1 MSVTD
6 VARWQFGITTLYHY
20 IFVPLT
26 LGLSIVVASMETW
39 YVRTKNPAWL
49 RMTQFWGR
57 LLIINILMGVVTG
70 IVQEF
75 QFGMNWSVY
84 SSYVGDVF
92 GAPLAMEA
100 LIAFFLES
108 TFIGVWIFS
117 WDRLSPRLHVTTI
130 WLTAIASWLSAVFI
144 LAANSWMQN
153 PVGYGIN
160 SAGRA
165 QLTNIWAVLT
175 NKVFLFSFPH
185 TIMAAFLTA
194 GAVMLA
200 VGVWHLHRRT
210 DDAIFRPVAV
220 IGVALTLL
228 GAATVGLSGHVL
240 AQVMT
245 QEQPM
250 KMAAAEAIWHSENGA
265 SLSLFAIPNVTTG
278 ENVVDI
284 AVPHILSI
292 LDSYNWNGHVDGI
305 DNLQAEY
312 TAEYGPGNYEP
323 NVWVAFW
330 SFRIMVG
337 VSLLS
342 GLIGTVALVLW
353 RRRSLGDYRW
363 FVRVCLGAIALPF
376 IANFAGWI
384 LTEMG
389 RQPWVVFGLLKT
401 STAVS
406 PSLDIVSA
414 WITLIGFTLLYGGLA
429 VVTGR
434 LMLREART
442 VGGPMGTHG
451 DVDGD
456 KLSTA
461 PAY

>member
-1 MSVTD
+1 
-6 VARWQFGITTLYHY
+6 
-20 IFVPLT
+20 
-26 LGLSIVVASMETW
+26 
-39 YVRTKNPAWL
+39 
-49 RMTQFWGR
+49 
-57 LLIINILMGVVTG
+57 
-70 IVQEF
+70 
-75 QFGMNWSVY
+75 
-84 SSYVGDVF
+84 
-92 GAPLAMEA
+92 
-100 LIAFFLES
+100 
-108 TFIGVWIFS
+108 
-117 WDRLSPRLHVTTI
+117 
-130 WLTAIASWLSAVFI
+130 
-144 LAANSWMQN
+144 
-153 PVGYGIN
+153 
-160 SAGRA
+160 
-165 QLTNIWAVLT
+165 
-175 NKVFLFSFPH
+175 
-185 TIMAAFLTA
+185 MAAFLTA

-250 KMAAAEAIWHSENGA
+250 KMAAAEAIWHSEKGA

-305 DNLQAEY
+305 DNLQAQY

-451 DVDGD
+451 DGDGD
-456 KLSTA
+456 KLSAA
-461 PAY
+461 PGY